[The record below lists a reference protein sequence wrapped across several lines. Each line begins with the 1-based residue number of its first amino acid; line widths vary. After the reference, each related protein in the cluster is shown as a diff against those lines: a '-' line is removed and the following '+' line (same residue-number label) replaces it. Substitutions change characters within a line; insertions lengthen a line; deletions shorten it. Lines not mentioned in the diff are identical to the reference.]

1 MLPFYAH
8 IPIVSNYTL
17 KPPHPFPVHFRGIQ
31 PDSFLKKHTFSKKK
45 YRKKLEPPKR
55 RQVNSTP
62 CAVFWKI
69 TTWNVP
75 TLPGERQW
83 KWHWPVQLGTF
94 FYASGGIC
102 EFNYGYTIVTYLV
115 NLLIVIFHWLFFMIS
130 WCFHGDSMDFAGD
143 FYHQT

>member
-1 MLPFYAH
+1 
-8 IPIVSNYTL
+8 
-17 KPPHPFPVHFRGIQ
+17 
-31 PDSFLKKHTFSKKK
+31 
-45 YRKKLEPPKR
+45 
-55 RQVNSTP
+55 
-62 CAVFWKI
+62 VFWKI

-94 FYASGGIC
+94 FMPVV
-102 EFNYGYTIVTYLV
+102 EFLRSYLV
-115 NLLIVIFHWLFFMIS
+115 NLLLVIFHWLFFMLS